1 MNATTNHDANAEAAT
16 LAACMMSKPA
26 RDRARKQVTGAD
38 FYDVRHQRIW
48 EAMSELDRSGEGV
61 DASSLR
67 ILLQTQHP
75 TSAELLPGLL
85 TWPVVSEHVETYA
98 KTVREWAVRRRVY
111 AEAVVAQQKA
121 LNPEIDALTLA
132 SATATAFTRIRD
144 TGDTEDVS
152 AVTIDEML
160 TAVDEDRDWLVPGLL
175 ERRDRLMLTGE
186 EGLGKSHLMRQ
197 LAVMAAAGLD
207 PFDSTLRTVPISVL
221 IVDCENSERQV
232 RRAIRPVV
240 EFARKHGCG
249 LPHRL
254 NVLTMQRMDITSDRS
269 LARLH
274 REMDACQPDLV
285 VIGPLYRLYP
295 RALNTD
301 DEAAPVL
308 TALDTL
314 RDRGAALIIEAHAG
328 HGEGKG
334 KVRDLR
340 PRGSSALMGWPEF
353 GYGLRA
359 RADGAADLVP
369 WRGDRDA
376 RVWPTQLRHDN
387 AGVRWIPNWTPDNPI
402 PSDAWGA

>member
-1 MNATTNHDANAEAAT
+1 MNGPTNHDPTAEAAT
-16 LAACMMSKPA
+16 LAACMMTKPA
-26 RDRARKQVTGAD
+26 RDRARRQVVSAD
-38 FYDVRHQRIW
+38 FYDIRHQRIW
-48 EAMSELDRSGEGV
+48 DAMSELDRTQEGV
-61 DASSLR
+61 DPSSLR
-67 ILLQTQHP
+67 IMLQAQHP

-85 TWPVVSEHVETYA
+85 TWPAVPEHVETYA

-111 AEAVVAQQKA
+111 SEAVVAQQKA

-132 SATATAFTRIRD
+132 SSTATAFTRIRD
-144 TGDTEDVS
+144 TGDTED
-152 AVTIDEML
+152 AAAL
-160 TAVDEDRDWLVPGLL
+160 TMAEVLAGVDVERDWLVHGLL

-207 PFDSTLRTVPISVL
+207 PFDSSIRVPPISVL
-221 IVDCENSERQV
+221 IVDCENSLPQI

-240 EFARKHGCG
+240 GFAAKYGYQ
-249 LPHRL
+249 LPRL
-254 NVLTMQRMDITSDRS
+254 NVLPTPRMDITGDRD

-285 VIGPLYRLYP
+285 VIGPLYRLFP

-308 TALDTL
+308 AALDTL

-353 GYGLRA
+353 GYGMRA
-359 RADGAADLVP
+359 RADGGADLVP
-369 WRGDRDA
+369 WRGDRDSRA
-376 RVWPTQLRHDN
+376 WPTQLRHDN
-387 AGVRWIPNWTPDNPI
+387 AGVRWIPNYTPDNPI
-402 PSDAWGA
+402 PQDAWGA